1 MTEPAHDLFEEMAAA
16 YVVGALSI
24 ADQPAF
30 EEHLAGCDECGAL
43 VNQLSAV
50 ATELPLSVPLV
61 EPPAGLRDRVI
72 AAVHEEA
79 SQATVANR
87 DSTRFMPSVAR
98 LSVAASFVLALA
110 TAGALVVW
118 GLSLRDDVASR
129 DGLLARSYESLSIMA
144 SADIRWE
151 IQGTDAAHGA
161 HGVVAY
167 DEQTG
172 SASLVMWG
180 LDEDPS
186 LRYNVWVQEN
196 GERSRVSRLYVAD
209 GGFWAVVRR
218 DIRSLE
224 GFGVTQIAADGG
236 AVVVLETSAVSN

>member
-1 MTEPAHDLFEEMAAA
+1 MTEAAHVLFEEMATA
-16 YVVGALSI
+16 YAVGALSI

-30 EEHLAGCDECGAL
+30 EEHLAGCDDCRTL
-43 VNQLSAV
+43 ISQLSAV
-50 ATELPLSVPLV
+50 VSELPLSVPPV
-61 EPPAGLRDRVI
+61 QPPARLRNRVI
-72 AAVHEEA
+72 AAVHDEA
-79 SQATVANR
+79 SQATVAHR
-87 DSTRFMPSVAR
+87 DSRRFMPSTAR
-98 LSVAASFVLALA
+98 LAVAASFVLALA

-118 GLSLRDDVASR
+118 GLSLSDDVASR
-129 DGLLARSYESLSIMA
+129 DGLLASSYESLSIMA
-144 SADIRWE
+144 SADTRWE
-151 IQGTDAAHGA
+151 VQGTDAVPGA
-161 HGVVAY
+161 HGIVAY

-218 DIRSLE
+218 DVRSLE
-224 GFGVTQIAADGG
+224 GFGVTRIAADGG
-236 AVVVLETSAVSN
+236 AVVVLETSAISY